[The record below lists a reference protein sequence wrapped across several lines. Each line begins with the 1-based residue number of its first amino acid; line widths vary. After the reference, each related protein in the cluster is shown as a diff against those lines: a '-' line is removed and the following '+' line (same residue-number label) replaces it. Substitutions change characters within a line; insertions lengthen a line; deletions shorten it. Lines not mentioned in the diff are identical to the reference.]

1 MRIFLLLDS
10 LFIILYSLFMI
21 VLGIDPGYER
31 VGIAVI
37 EKEGNSKEVL
47 LYSNCFKT
55 KKELVFNERLFLIGN
70 EIDKIIQQFKPN
82 ILAIESLFFNTNQ
95 KTALLVSE
103 ARGAIIYEAKRRGLE
118 IYEYTPLQIKNA
130 TVGYGRASKS
140 QVDTMVRQLIS
151 IPKTIKQDDEVDA
164 IATALTC
171 LASYKSQDLY

>member
-1 MRIFLLLDS
+1 MR
-10 LFIILYSLFMI
+10 

-37 EKEGNSKEVL
+37 EKEGTSKENL

-55 KKELVFNERLFLIGN
+55 KKELPFNERLFLIGD
-70 EIDKIIQQFKPN
+70 EINNIITKFKPN

-103 ARGAIIYEAKRRGLE
+103 ARGVIIYEAKRRGLDV
-118 IYEYTPLQIKNA
+118 YEYTPLQIKNA
-130 TVGYGRASKS
+130 ITGYGRASKN

-151 IPKTIKQDDEVDA
+151 IPKTTKQDDEVDA
-164 IATALTC
+164 IAIALTC
-171 LASYKSQDLY
+171 FASYKNENLK

>member
-10 LFIILYSLFMI
+10 LFIIHYSLFMI

-37 EKEGNSKEVL
+37 KKEENSKEIL

-55 KKELVFNERLFLIGN
+55 KKELIFNERLFLVGD
-70 EIDKIIQQFKPN
+70 EINRVIKKFKPDV
-82 ILAIESLFFNTNQ
+82 LAIESLFFNTNQ

-103 ARGAIIYEAKRRGLE
+103 ARGVIIYEAKRNNLE
-118 IYEYTPLQIKNA
+118 VYEYTPLQIKNA
-130 TVGYGRASKS
+130 VTGYGRASKN

-151 IPKTIKQDDEVDA
+151 IPEKIKQDDEIDA
-164 IATALTC
+164 IAIALTC
-171 LASYKSQDLY
+171 LASYKNQDLY

>member
-1 MRIFLLLDS
+1 MRI
-10 LFIILYSLFMI
+10 
-21 VLGIDPGYER
+21 LGIDPGYER

-37 EKEGNSKEVL
+37 EKEENSKEIL

-70 EIDKIIQQFKPN
+70 EINKIIQQFKPN

-103 ARGAIIYEAKRRGLE
+103 ARGTIIYEAKKNNLNV
-118 IYEYTPLQIKNA
+118 YEYTPLQIKNA
-130 TVGYGRASKS
+130 TVGYGRASKN

-151 IPKTIKQDDEVDA
+151 IPKTIEQDDEIDA
-164 IATALTC
+164 IAIALTC
-171 LASYKSQDLY
+171 LASYKNENLK